1 MDLQLIIP
9 SIAVFLTVLCAAL
22 GLVLIIGGYFKKRV
36 RDRLQDVIAL
46 GDDYNNAETVILR
59 DMNLSTVPFLNEIL
73 NHSRWAR
80 KLDALLVQGDI
91 PLRLGSFVALMLL
104 IGTAGLYVTAFV
116 FGQPLF
122 ALPVAVIL
130 ASLPIFYAKHKR
142 HKRIRKFELLFPD
155 ALDMLTNALRAGMAL
170 NGAIQVVAEESPDPV
185 GKEFAI
191 LYEENRLGLDTNEAL
206 RKLAERVDSAE
217 LHLFVTAVIMHRET
231 GGNLAE
237 ILEGTAEVI
246 RDRFRILGDVRSMT
260 GQARMSGTIL
270 MVLPLVIAAIVM
282 IIAPDYLRIFIGD
295 PVGIYFI
302 IAAAFLQVVGFF
314 MMRRIVNIKV

>member
-9 SIAVFLTVLCAAL
+9 SVAVFLTVMCGAL

-46 GDDYNNAETVILR
+46 GDDYNHAK
-59 DMNLSTVPFLNEIL
+59 TVPFLNEIL
-73 NHSRWAR
+73 KQSGWAR
-80 KLDALLVQGDI
+80 KLDNLLVQGDI
-91 PLRLGSFVALMLL
+91 PLRLGSFIALLL
-104 IGTAGLYVTAFV
+104 LLCTAGMYVTAFI
-116 FGQPLF
+116 FQQPLF
-122 ALPVAVIL
+122 ALPIGLVL
-130 ASLPIFYAKHKR
+130 GSLPIFYARNCKHKR
-142 HKRIRKFELLFPD
+142 VLKFERQFPD

-185 GKEFAI
+185 GREFAI
-191 LYEENRLGLDTNEAL
+191 LYEENRLGLDLKDAL

-217 LHLFVTAVIMHRET
+217 VHLFVTAVVMHRET

-237 ILEGTAEVI
+237 ILEGTADVI

-260 GQARMSGTIL
+260 GQARLSGLIL
-270 MVLPLVIAAIVM
+270 TVLPVVIAAIVM
-282 IIAPDYLRIFIGD
+282 VVAPDYLKIFISD
-295 PVGIYFI
+295 PVGRYFI
-302 IAAAFLQVVGFF
+302 VIAVLLQVVGFF